1 MSPIL
6 AFGAGVV
13 IAFLATRSARRS
25 ARATELRL
33 LTAHLARHAD
43 ARMPAPPRPEPGTA
57 QGYLAEAAQ
66 SLDAEMRK
74 VRGEPAP
81 SLYSPEQ
88 ARDAKSALAPAFGIR
103 MRVKP

>member
-1 MSPIL
+1 MPPIL

-33 LTAHLARHAD
+33 LTAHLARHAN

-57 QGYLAEAAQ
+57 EGYLAEAQQ

-74 VRGEPAP
+74 VSGQAPP
-81 SLYSPEQ
+81 SLYTPEQ
-88 ARDAKSALAPAFGIR
+88 ARAAKAAMAPGFGIR
-103 MRVKP
+103 MLVKP